1 MCISIRESHDG
12 MLYIAVIGGPGIP
25 GVDPVAQRIVFD
37 AVDAHNDSLRAG
49 TGPIISLRPSYD
61 ESSGRYTSR
70 FASDP
75 VLPSALPPVI
85 RLPAQQR
92 RSWRLPIA
100 IAAFLMLMCLA
111 TFTVPAIFGNPA
123 GDAVRPVLVDF
134 LPPPPD
140 ALTSI
145 TGPEIK

>member
-1 MCISIRESHDG
+1 MCISIRESQDG
-12 MLYIAVIGGPGIP
+12 MLYIAVAGGPGIP

-49 TGPIISLRPSYD
+49 NGPIISLHPSYD

-70 FASDP
+70 FADDP

-85 RLPAQQR
+85 RLPARQR
-92 RSWRLPIA
+92 RTWRLPIA
-100 IAAFLMLMCLA
+100 IAAFVMLICLA
-111 TFTVPAIFGNPA
+111 TFTVPAIFGKAA
-123 GDAVRPVLVDF
+123 GNVVRPVLVDF
-134 LPPPPD
+134 VPPPPG
-140 ALTSI
+140 ALACV